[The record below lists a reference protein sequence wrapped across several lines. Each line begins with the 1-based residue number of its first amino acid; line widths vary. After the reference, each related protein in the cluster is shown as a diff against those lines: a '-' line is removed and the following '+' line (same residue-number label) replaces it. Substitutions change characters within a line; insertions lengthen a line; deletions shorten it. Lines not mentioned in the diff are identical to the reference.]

1 LNISGSVTA
10 SNVNLVGLGTNPG
23 PNTLLVLETATNK
36 VFSTSNITASLFGTA
51 SWASNAVSSSF
62 ATTASAATSIT
73 FIPATASY
81 ALSATATLPAGVI
94 SSSTQFT
101 TLSNPFT
108 GSFTGSFKGD
118 GTGLTGVTATA
129 FPYTGAAVISG
140 SLTVTGSGIN
150 VISGSVSASAVR
162 ISGRSDTALVLT
174 DGNGSAIIDTI
185 GSFLRLRSQG
195 ANGIYTNGSGWYP
208 EAPNTLELGGSL
220 GGPSVWKSIAG
231 TIITAS
237 IISASSGITGSLF
250 GSSSYALSASYAP
263 GGSATFPYTGTAVI
277 SGSLNVS
284 GSVTASNVNLINLTD
299 TTNANKVLVLE
310 TATGKLFTT
319 SSIGST
325 FPYTGNAV
333 ISGSLTITGSN
344 ALNITGSAT
353 IVGAFQ
359 ATTKSFK
366 IDHQRLMGKKLIYGV
381 VEAPEH
387 SVMVRGKLS
396 GINTIILPDEW
407 EWLVDHDS
415 ITVHLTS
422 IGKHQELFVQEILSN
437 RIIIGSDMHINCFYT
452 VQATRKDVDPL
463 VTVE

>member
-1 LNISGSVTA
+1 
-10 SNVNLVGLGTNPG
+10 
-23 PNTLLVLETATNK
+23 
-36 VFSTSNITASLFGTA
+36 
-51 SWASNAVSSSF
+51 
-62 ATTASAATSIT
+62 
-73 FIPATASY
+73 
-81 ALSATATLPAGVI
+81 
-94 SSSTQFT
+94 
-101 TLSNPFT
+101 
-108 GSFTGSFKGD
+108 
-118 GTGLTGVTATA
+118 VTATA

-174 DGNGSAIIDTI
+174 DGGGSAIIDTV
-185 GSFLRLRSQG
+185 GSFLRLRTQG

-310 TATGKLFTT
+310 TATGKIFTT

-366 IDHQRLMGKKLIYGV
+366 IDHQRLLGKKLIYGV
-381 VEAPEH
+381 LEGPEH
-387 SVMVRGKLS
+387 GVYVRGRLT
-396 GINTIILPDEW
+396 NNNIIQLPEEW
-407 EWLVDHDS
+407 EWLVDADS
-415 ITVHLTS
+415 ITVQLTP
-422 IGKHQELFVQEILSN
+422 IGTQHILYVQAIENNTVLINSN
-437 RIIIGSDMHINCFYT
+437 TPIDCFYF
-452 VQATRKDVDPL
+452 VQATRKDVDTL
-463 VTVE
+463 HTVE